1 MNFWKKKKTNHH
13 HHHHHRENVSDNIS
27 IGREEK
33 RRERERERLAPRSRS
48 RKKVSTTT
56 TTHPTR
62 PLALAREKKRAN
74 FRIRRTKKK
83 KRFPRFAKWEK
94 DAHLAPA
101 TSGCRRSRR
110 FSRGFFLD
118 LLVREPFRGRRA
130 SRALPFA
137 HCIKSQSVLRQ
148 RQPVSLVLILRSP
161 LLSFFLS
168 FVHTNNNSLALFFF
182 CPQCKPSR
190 FCKRRCRSL
199 PLRLLRA
206 LECFSRVTQRH
217 RGQETMVCVIR
228 RLKMETLYPIALDF
242 RLFVPNRTFSHIF

>member
-62 PLALAREKKRAN
+62 PLALAREKKREN

-83 KRFPRFAKWEK
+83 KRFPKRFAKWEK

-101 TSGCRRSRR
+101 TSGFCRRSRR

-118 LLVREPFRGRRA
+118 VLVREPFRGRRA

-137 HCIKSQSVLRQ
+137 HFIKSRVLRQ
-148 RQPVSLVLILRSP
+148 CPVSGFNYRSR
-161 LLSFFLS
+161 FFLS
-168 FVHTNNNSLALFFF
+168 FF
-182 CPQCKPSR
+182 
-190 FCKRRCRSL
+190 
-199 PLRLLRA
+199 RA
-206 LECFSRVTQRH
+206 YE
-217 RGQETMVCVIR
+217 
-228 RLKMETLYPIALDF
+228 
-242 RLFVPNRTFSHIF
+242 

>member
-33 RRERERERLAPRSRS
+33 RERERERLAPRSRS

-62 PLALAREKKRAN
+62 PLALLARREKKREN
-74 FRIRRTKKK
+74 FRIRRAQKKK
-83 KRFPRFAKWEK
+83 KRFPKRLNAKWEK

-101 TSGCRRSRR
+101 TTSGFCRRSRRR

-118 LLVREPFRGRRA
+118 VLVREPFRGRRA

-168 FVHTNNNSLALFFF
+168 FVHTNNNSLALYFF
-182 CPQCKPSR
+182 CPQCKPTR

-206 LECFSRVTQRH
+206 LECFHV
-217 RGQETMVCVIR
+217 
-228 RLKMETLYPIALDF
+228 
-242 RLFVPNRTFSHIF
+242 

>member
-62 PLALAREKKRAN
+62 PLALAREKKREN

-83 KRFPRFAKWEK
+83 KRFPKRLNAKWEK

-101 TSGCRRSRR
+101 TTSGFCRRSRR

-118 LLVREPFRGRRA
+118 VLVREPFRGRRA

-168 FVHTNNNSLALFFF
+168 FVCVNNM
-182 CPQCKPSR
+182 
-190 FCKRRCRSL
+190 
-199 PLRLLRA
+199 
-206 LECFSRVTQRH
+206 
-217 RGQETMVCVIR
+217 G
-228 RLKMETLYPIALDF
+228 
-242 RLFVPNRTFSHIF
+242 

>member
-33 RRERERERLAPRSRS
+33 RREEKRERERLAHRSRS
-48 RKKVSTTT
+48 RKKVSTTTT

-62 PLALAREKKRAN
+62 PLALAREKKREN

-101 TSGCRRSRR
+101 TTSGFCRRSRR

-118 LLVREPFRGRRA
+118 VLVREPFRGRRA

-168 FVHTNNNSLALFFF
+168 FVHTNNNSLALLLFFL
-182 CPQCKPSR
+182 S
-190 FCKRRCRSL
+190 
-199 PLRLLRA
+199 
-206 LECFSRVTQRH
+206 
-217 RGQETMVCVIR
+217 TM
-228 RLKMETLYPIALDF
+228 
-242 RLFVPNRTFSHIF
+242 

>member
-56 TTHPTR
+56 TTTHPTR
-62 PLALAREKKRAN
+62 PLALARREKKREN
-74 FRIRRTKKK
+74 FRIRRAQKKK
-83 KRFPRFAKWEK
+83 KRFPKRFAKWEK

-101 TSGCRRSRR
+101 TSGFCRRSRR

-118 LLVREPFRGRRA
+118 VLVREPFRGRRA

-168 FVHTNNNSLALFFF
+168 FVHTNNNSLALLLFFF
-182 CPQCKPSR
+182 VHNVNP
-190 FCKRRCRSL
+190 
-199 PLRLLRA
+199 
-206 LECFSRVTQRH
+206 H
-217 RGQETMVCVIR
+217 
-228 RLKMETLYPIALDF
+228 DF
-242 RLFVPNRTFSHIF
+242 ANDGADPFLCAFFVLSNAFHV

>member
-33 RRERERERLAPRSRS
+33 RERERERLAHRSRS
-48 RKKVSTTT
+48 RKKVSTTTT

-62 PLALAREKKRAN
+62 PLALARREKKREN
-74 FRIRRTKKK
+74 FRIRRAQKKK
-83 KRFPRFAKWEK
+83 KRFPKRFAKWEK

-101 TSGCRRSRR
+101 TSGFCRRSR

-118 LLVREPFRGRRA
+118 VLVREPFRGRRA

-168 FVHTNNNSLALFFF
+168 CIRIIIRWRYFFFVHNVNPHDFANDGADPFLCAFFVLSNAF
-182 CPQCKPSR
+182 H
-190 FCKRRCRSL
+190 
-199 PLRLLRA
+199 
-206 LECFSRVTQRH
+206 V
-217 RGQETMVCVIR
+217 
-228 RLKMETLYPIALDF
+228 
-242 RLFVPNRTFSHIF
+242 

>member
-33 RRERERERLAPRSRS
+33 RREERERERDSRLVRDREKRSRRRRRHIPHVPS
-48 RKKVSTTT
+48 HYWREERK
-56 TTHPTR
+56 
-62 PLALAREKKRAN
+62 REKIFEFVAQ
-74 FRIRRTKKK
+74 KKK
-83 KRFPRFAKWEK
+83 KRFPKRLNAKWEK

-101 TSGCRRSRR
+101 TTSGFCRRSRR

-118 LLVREPFRGRRA
+118 VLVREPFRGRRA

-148 RQPVSLVLILRSP
+148 RQPVSLVLILMSP

-168 FVHTNNNSLALFFF
+168 CIRIIIRWRYYYFFL
-182 CPQCKPSR
+182 S
-190 FCKRRCRSL
+190 
-199 PLRLLRA
+199 
-206 LECFSRVTQRH
+206 
-217 RGQETMVCVIR
+217 TM
-228 RLKMETLYPIALDF
+228 
-242 RLFVPNRTFSHIF
+242 

>member
-33 RRERERERLAPRSRS
+33 RREEKRRERLAPRSRS

-62 PLALAREKKRAN
+62 PLALAREKKREN

-101 TSGCRRSRR
+101 TTSGFCRRSRRR

-118 LLVREPFRGRRA
+118 VLVREPFRGRRA

-137 HCIKSQSVLRQ
+137 HFIKSRVLRQ
-148 RQPVSLVLILRSP
+148 RPVSLVLIRSRFF
-161 LLSFFLS
+161 LSFFLS
-168 FVHTNNNSLALFFF
+168 CIRIIIRWRYFFFVHNVNPHDFANDGADPFLCAFFVLSNAF
-182 CPQCKPSR
+182 H
-190 FCKRRCRSL
+190 
-199 PLRLLRA
+199 
-206 LECFSRVTQRH
+206 V
-217 RGQETMVCVIR
+217 
-228 RLKMETLYPIALDF
+228 
-242 RLFVPNRTFSHIF
+242 

>member
-33 RRERERERLAPRSRS
+33 RRERERETRASFAIEKKGLDDDDDTSHTSPRIGE
-48 RKKVSTTT
+48 
-56 TTHPTR
+56 
-62 PLALAREKKRAN
+62 REKERKFSN
-74 FRIRRTKKK
+74 SSHKKK
-83 KRFPRFAKWEK
+83 KRFPKRFAKWEK

-101 TSGCRRSRR
+101 TSGFCRRSRR

-118 LLVREPFRGRRA
+118 VLVREPFRGRRA

-168 FVHTNNNSLALFFF
+168 
-182 CPQCKPSR
+182 
-190 FCKRRCRSL
+190 
-199 PLRLLRA
+199 
-206 LECFSRVTQRH
+206 
-217 RGQETMVCVIR
+217 CV
-228 RLKMETLYPIALDF
+228 
-242 RLFVPNRTFSHIF
+242 

>member
-33 RRERERERLAPRSRS
+33 RERERERLAHRSRS

-56 TTHPTR
+56 TTTHPTR
-62 PLALAREKKRAN
+62 PLALLARREKKREN

-101 TSGCRRSRR
+101 TTSGFCRRSRR

-118 LLVREPFRGRRA
+118 VLVREPFRGRRA

-168 FVHTNNNSLALFFF
+168 FVHTNNNSLALLLFFF
-182 CPQCKPSR
+182 VHNVNP
-190 FCKRRCRSL
+190 
-199 PLRLLRA
+199 
-206 LECFSRVTQRH
+206 H
-217 RGQETMVCVIR
+217 
-228 RLKMETLYPIALDF
+228 DF
-242 RLFVPNRTFSHIF
+242 ANDGADPFLCAFVVLSNAFHV

>member
-33 RRERERERLAPRSRS
+33 RREERERERDSRIVRDREKRSRRRRRRHIPHVPS
-48 RKKVSTTT
+48 HYWREERK
-56 TTHPTR
+56 
-62 PLALAREKKRAN
+62 REKIFEFVAQ
-74 FRIRRTKKK
+74 KKK
-83 KRFPRFAKWEK
+83 KRFPKRLNAKWEK

-101 TSGCRRSRR
+101 TTSGFCRRSRRR

-118 LLVREPFRGRRA
+118 VLVREPFRGRRA

-168 FVHTNNNSLALFFF
+168 FVHTNNNSLALLLFFF
-182 CPQCKPSR
+182 VHNVNP
-190 FCKRRCRSL
+190 
-199 PLRLLRA
+199 
-206 LECFSRVTQRH
+206 H
-217 RGQETMVCVIR
+217 
-228 RLKMETLYPIALDF
+228 DF
-242 RLFVPNRTFSHIF
+242 ANDGADPFLCAFFVLSNAFHV

>member
-1 MNFWKKKKTNHH
+1 MNFWKKKTNHH

-33 RRERERERLAPRSRS
+33 RREERERERLAHRSRS

-56 TTHPTR
+56 TTTHPTR
-62 PLALAREKKRAN
+62 PLALLARREKKREN
-74 FRIRRTKKK
+74 FRIRRAQKKK
-83 KRFPRFAKWEK
+83 KRFPKRLNAKWEK

-101 TSGCRRSRR
+101 TTSGFCRRSRR

-118 LLVREPFRGRRA
+118 VLVREPFRGRRA

-168 FVHTNNNSLALFFF
+168 CIRIIIRWRYYYFFL
-182 CPQCKPSR
+182 S
-190 FCKRRCRSL
+190 
-199 PLRLLRA
+199 
-206 LECFSRVTQRH
+206 
-217 RGQETMVCVIR
+217 TM
-228 RLKMETLYPIALDF
+228 
-242 RLFVPNRTFSHIF
+242 

>member
-33 RRERERERLAPRSRS
+33 RERERERDSRLVRDREKRSRRRRRRHIPHVPS
-48 RKKVSTTT
+48 HWREERK
-56 TTHPTR
+56 
-62 PLALAREKKRAN
+62 REKIFEFVAQ
-74 FRIRRTKKK
+74 KKK
-83 KRFPRFAKWEK
+83 KRFPKRLNAKWEK

-101 TSGCRRSRR
+101 TTSGFCRRSRRR

-118 LLVREPFRGRRA
+118 VLVREPFRGRRA

-168 FVHTNNNSLALFFF
+168 CIRIIIRWRYFFFVHNVNPHDFANDGADPFLCAFFVLSNAF
-182 CPQCKPSR
+182 H
-190 FCKRRCRSL
+190 
-199 PLRLLRA
+199 
-206 LECFSRVTQRH
+206 V
-217 RGQETMVCVIR
+217 
-228 RLKMETLYPIALDF
+228 
-242 RLFVPNRTFSHIF
+242 